1 MSADAASSVEPRTA
15 LAQVNGTTSTT
26 TMSPELR
33 EQLRVEFFRTYDM
46 MTGVRIAATLGGFFG
61 MMVLL
66 VLYKSR
72 CRPRKTAIKEVR
84 LAAAKAVVEEED
96 QQEAVAAAIYMQT
109 VVTGRVPRRSLG
121 ALSAPVGPAGA
132 WGPPGAGAGL
142 SPRGSVA
149 YSIGGGGPLGAGHG
163 PHGLVPRAAFLRG
176 GRPASLDEDALD
188 PVPLP
193 VRFSSLSG
201 CSLLDA
207 KVAISSVR
215 RASMLPNPPTRHLH
229 QRLHLHQQRHQQHR
243 RESKLLQ
250 DQRLDLL
257 RPRLQ
262 AAPPPGPGSP
272 SASLAGSLAAL
283 GPPCPAGPAIRTR
296 DAAKPKGGGRARSAS
311 LHAGAGGAAGGQGQG
326 QGQGQAPPG
335 GRRHSQ
341 ARAARKALT
350 GGPGQGLSPFHPRG
364 AFALRTPLGVIDSS
378 PELAGSPA
386 GSMASM
392 GSQACPRGG
401 PPPPPPPPP
410 GAGALSA
417 DANDSNSSS
426 CLVLPYGAPCESFEL
441 AEIAYGEAAAPLA
454 RIATLETASIRD
466 GDGVLDSGSDSVFG
480 VPPTQHGQAPDTAD
494 QADTGVDTGQDADT
508 DQDADGQLSTDSNGS
523 GSSTPHQVVRH
534 KPRLYVLPVGMAP
547 VSG

>member
-1 MSADAASSVEPRTA
+1 
-15 LAQVNGTTSTT
+15 
-26 TMSPELR
+26 
-33 EQLRVEFFRTYDM
+33 
-46 MTGVRIAATLGGFFG
+46 
-61 MMVLL
+61 
-66 VLYKSR
+66 
-72 CRPRKTAIKEVR
+72 
-84 LAAAKAVVEEED
+84 
-96 QQEAVAAAIYMQT
+96 
-109 VVTGRVPRRSLG
+109 
-121 ALSAPVGPAGA
+121 
-132 WGPPGAGAGL
+132 
-142 SPRGSVA
+142 
-149 YSIGGGGPLGAGHG
+149 
-163 PHGLVPRAAFLRG
+163 
-176 GRPASLDEDALD
+176 
-188 PVPLP
+188 
-193 VRFSSLSG
+193 
-201 CSLLDA
+201 
-207 KVAISSVR
+207 
-215 RASMLPNPPTRHLH
+215 MLPNPPTRHLH